1 MCSKLNPPEAAVCQ
15 FCQAR
20 LKPLFVS
27 PFTNEGNSRDTGKKD
42 DARKNQGDS
51 ALPDWLNELKPED
64 ETEYPLDEE
73 SELPDWLS
81 ESGEM
86 KDEQDATEGP
96 EQPDD
101 SSGLPDWLARIRK
114 RSDDDQ
120 VDEPTKAFEE
130 PEAEEGEG
138 FEDWLSE
145 IGRPEDVEKVFNIT
159 NEESPLGESES
170 NESEP
175 DWLNRIRSRKQE
187 VEGVEESTTFS
198 NEEEGAELPDWISE
212 VLPSQSEEPL
222 VIEEQPDEE
231 SSDWMPELTTPGLSP
246 ESNTAEEVPDWLSSF
261 PSKDDAGIEPD
272 AEQIPDWLA
281 SVQSEDA
288 EEPTEKEVPDW
299 LKDVG
304 TSQVVEEGQPE
315 TLSEEQVFE
324 VSEMAPGTPAWL
336 SELDRTS
343 GSQPPDISSP
353 APALEDEDI
362 PHEDESFLVTP
373 DLGTAP
379 DWLDEVKS
387 EDAGEKAPGEDAGS
401 EAGIERAEL
410 PSWLEAMRPVES
422 VVLSTPIEDTTTAR
436 LEKAGPLAGLRGILP
451 AEAEIARHR
460 KPPTY
465 SIKLQVT
472 ENQQAHIALLEALL
486 ANEDEAKAV
495 PKPQSLASQAFL
507 RIAVALVMMAAVIWA
522 LWMDGSYLPAPSQNI
537 PVEVFDAQRLIL
549 GLQANAPVL
558 VAFDFEA
565 GLAGE
570 MEAAAAPVLD
580 QLAETNAVITT
591 VSTSTS
597 GPLLAERWR
606 SSYGEDGYSRFFNL
620 GYIPAGQAGLL
631 AFATDPRAVM
641 PYDLNSVNVWD
652 SGPLEG
658 VTSVSNFSM
667 VLVLTDNPENG
678 RAWIEQVHPLLREQ
692 NVPLLM
698 VTSAKAEPMIKP
710 YATGSARQVSGMLSG
725 FTGAA
730 AFESINSGAVS
741 SGAAWD
747 AFGTGTLA
755 AVGLIFVGSLVSAI
769 LAAIAWMKQKPGEEV
784 I

>member
-1 MCSKLNPPEAAVCQ
+1 MAEIRCPMCSKLNPPDADTCQ

-27 PFTNEGNSRDTGKKD
+27 PFTNEGNSRETGKKD
-42 DARKNQGDS
+42 DSRKNQGDS

-64 ETEYPLDEE
+64 DTEYPSDDEN
-73 SELPDWLS
+73 ELPDWLS
-81 ESGEM
+81 ESGAT
-86 KDEQDATEGP
+86 KDEQDTPGGS
-96 EQPDD
+96 EQTDD

-114 RSDDDQ
+114 RTDEDQVEEPKALEESDD
-120 VDEPTKAFEE
+120 
-130 PEAEEGEG
+130 EEGEG

-145 IGRPEDVEKVFNIT
+145 IGRPEDVEKVFNIS
-159 NEESPLGESES
+159 NEETSLLETDS
-170 NESEP
+170 NENEP
-175 DWLNRIRSRKQE
+175 EWLDRIRSRKQGDE
-187 VEGVEESTTFS
+187 DKYESTPS
-198 NEEEGAELPDWISE
+198 SDEIVEADLPDWISE
-212 VLPSQSEEPL
+212 VLTPKA
-222 VIEEQPDEE
+222 EE
-231 SSDWMPELTTPGLSP
+231 SSAIEDQPGKGSSDWLPEQQTPGLSP
-246 ESNTAEEVPDWLSSF
+246 ENNAEEVPDWLSSF
-261 PSKDDAGIEPD
+261 PSKGEAEIEPD
-272 AEQIPDWLA
+272 ETTIPDWLV
-281 SVQSEDA
+281 SVPGEEA
-288 EEPTEKEVPDW
+288 EEPAEEMVPDW
-299 LKDVG
+299 LKEVG

-315 TLSEEQVFE
+315 TLLDEQSIEESEV
-324 VSEMAPGTPAWL
+324 APDAPDWL
-336 SELDRTS
+336 SDIGRTS
-343 GSQPPDISSP
+343 GRQPPAIEDVDITQ
-353 APALEDEDI
+353 
-362 PHEDESFLVTP
+362 EDESILATP
-373 DLGTAP
+373 DLGAAP

-387 EDAGEKAPGEDAGS
+387 DDAGDKAPGEEAGS

-422 VVLSTPIEDTTTAR
+422 VAPSTPIEETSAR
-436 LEKAGPLAGLRGILP
+436 VEKAGPLAGLRGILP

-465 SIKLQVT
+465 SMKLQVT
-472 ENQQAHIALLEALL
+472 ENQQAHIALLEGLL

-495 PKPQSLASQAFL
+495 PKPQSLASQALL
-507 RIAVALVMMAAVIWA
+507 RIAVALVMMAAIIGA

-549 GLQANAPVL
+549 GIQANAPVL

-570 MEAAAAPVLD
+570 MEAAAAPVLE
-580 QLAETNAVITT
+580 QLAKTNAVITT

-606 SSYGEDGYSRFFNL
+606 SGYGDDGYSRFFNL

-631 AFATDPRAVM
+631 AFAMDPRAVM
-641 PYDLNSVNVWD
+641 PYDLNSVNVWGA
-652 SGPLEG
+652 GPLEG
-658 VTSVSNFSM
+658 VTSVRNFSM
-667 VLVLTDNPENG
+667 VLVLTDSPENG

-710 YATGSARQVSGMLSG
+710 YATGPSRQVSGMVSG

-741 SGAAWD
+741 SAAAWD

-755 AVGLIFVGSLVSAI
+755 AVGLIFVGSLVSTI
-769 LAAIAWMKQKPGEEV
+769 LAGIAWMKKKPGEEV